1 MGNDL
6 LQQIQEKMNLIQI
19 LDNFY
24 FDFTIASFA
33 PKKNL
38 KVLARQTVLKEEKHS
53 ILT

>member
-33 PKKNL
+33 PKKNIERFWRDKL
-38 KVLARQTVLKEEKHS
+38 FQKKKNTQY
-53 ILT
+53 